1 MYQPIQLKSKI
12 PSSRNSLSRSLAA
25 FIPLLCAAIASLQSV
40 HADTLT
46 VTNTKDSGGGSLRLA
61 LAIAKDGDT
70 IDFDPK
76 LSGGTIK
83 VSNRLAIDRSIT
95 ITGLGANK
103 LTIDGKGTI
112 VGGGVFDTRGS
123 RVPRDKT
130 ITIANL
136 TITHGTVSG
145 ILVNGLRHLTVDSCA
160 IRDNSS
166 RFGSGGGISAFF
178 DDQSGPPFVTVKNC
192 EISGNSADER
202 GGGIA
207 NLGGVLTVSNSTI
220 SGNSAA
226 AGGAITNERFASPAI
241 LEIRNCTI
249 SGNVGGALYNNG
261 PSEHDA
267 VVTIGN
273 TIFKRHP
280 SGANISNSGGRI
292 VSAGFNLSNDGVKTY
307 LNAVSDFV
315 LESGAELGVPRHTR

>member
-83 VSNRLAIDRSIT
+83 LSDRLAFDRSIT

-130 ITIANL
+130 ITIANM

-145 ILVNGLRHLTVDSCA
+145 IFVNGLRHLTVDSCA
-160 IRDNSS
+160 IRDNS
-166 RFGSGGGISAFF
+166 RFGDGGGIYAKF
-178 DDQSGPPFVTVKNC
+178 DDTSGPPFVTVKN
-192 EISGNSADER
+192 
-202 GGGIA
+202 
-207 NLGGVLTVSNSTI
+207 
-220 SGNSAA
+220 
-226 AGGAITNERFASPAI
+226 
-241 LEIRNCTI
+241 
-249 SGNVGGALYNNG
+249 
-261 PSEHDA
+261 
-267 VVTIGN
+267 
-273 TIFKRHP
+273 
-280 SGANISNSGGRI
+280 
-292 VSAGFNLSNDGVKTY
+292 
-307 LNAVSDFV
+307 
-315 LESGAELGVPRHTR
+315 